1 MGNSVLIALGCLS
14 GVDQHYWP
22 LAFGQLQALDCLYL
36 MTNTSSLPSAGA
48 CIDLLSAATA
58 DNIRSIE
65 SAIAFFTVTYLSPN
79 HIFMLYILFACT
91 LNLKTNDIL
100 HVHLLFFHI
109 SCQSKEVIRNI
120 VILTLFF
127 FPINYLNVLYFLWFL
142 VSLTSPPF
150 SCFIYHMLTPR
161 LTRWLHLSHCTV
173 LLLLCRCTVVIHVTA
188 LATLDFFIVGAQH
201 TVIAYKLS
209 VWQ

>member
-1 MGNSVLIALGCLS
+1 
-14 GVDQHYWP
+14 
-22 LAFGQLQALDCLYL
+22 

-65 SAIAFFTVTYLSPN
+65 SASAFFTVTYMSPN

-100 HVHLLFFHI
+100 HVHLLFFYTR
-109 SCQSKEVIRNI
+109 CQSKEVAAGVLHKKYCKINI
-120 VILTLFF
+120 V
-127 FPINYLNVLYFLWFL
+127 FPPDKLPKSLVFL
-142 VSLTSPPF
+142 VILPEVLSDFLLLMCCVLSVLSLTSHPF

-161 LTRWLHLSHCTV
+161 LTRWLHLSPCTV

-201 TVIAYKLS
+201 TIIAYKLS